1 MTETATVQICDL
13 TVLDA
18 LDLTAD
24 ILDQTKYTFPAH
36 CTRKDQLL
44 ALGPLLREV
53 CYHLDR
59 LDALPV
65 EALEAFR
72 SAAGLTEGILGQL
85 PTTSELVL
93 TCALQRTA
101 DRAH

>member
-1 MTETATVQICDL
+1 MTETATVQIDDL
-13 TVLDA
+13 TALDA

-24 ILDQTKYTFPAH
+24 ILEQTKYTLPAH

-44 ALGPLLREV
+44 ALGPVLREV

-59 LDALPV
+59 LDALPA

-72 SAAGLTEGILGQL
+72 QAAGLTTGILGQM
-85 PTTSELVL
+85 PTSSELVL
-93 TCALQRTA
+93 TCALQQTA
-101 DRAH
+101 DKAH